1 MIKNNIKFSLFIFA
15 ADTYD
20 KENSFQ
26 ILKAYIGGGSKSKK
40 HENEN
45 NISISYETNKNEEIK
60 KNTLLE
66 KKEQILFCQKKS
78 FMESI
83 FILNKIDKFKDKK
96 EEGKKC
102 FRNFIKNN
110 FRINLNDD
118 NQPCIIGSKLND
130 EIIKL
135 ELFKDYVKFII
146 FNSDKKCK
154 INNFY
159 NNISKIMNQDFKAN
173 IKIKNEESDEDTE
186 KEEEEEEK
194 EEVPSFMK
202 KEEYQN

>member
-1 MIKNNIKFSLFIFA
+1 MRGDFQKYSELFEFMDIPGLNEVSEKTKSDNEKKTNSIEGNFCFKQIFPLIQNNIKFSLFIFA

-26 ILKAYIGGGSKSKK
+26 ILNAYIEGGNKPKK

-45 NISISYETNKNEEIK
+45 NKSMSYETNKNEEIK
-60 KNTLLE
+60 RNALLE

-78 FMESI
+78 FMRSI

-102 FRNFIKNN
+102 FRDFIKNN

-130 EIIKL
+130 EIIKFESFNDYENL
-135 ELFKDYVKFII
+135 LNLLFLIQMK
-146 FNSDKKCK
+146 
-154 INNFY
+154 
-159 NNISKIMNQDFKAN
+159 NIR
-173 IKIKNEESDEDTE
+173 
-186 KEEEEEEK
+186 
-194 EEVPSFMK
+194 
-202 KEEYQN
+202 

>member
-1 MIKNNIKFSLFIFA
+1 MKFHLRGDFQKYSELFEFMDIPGLNEVSEKTKSDNVKKTNSIGHIFYFKQIFPMIQNNIKFSLFIFA
-15 ADTYD
+15 TDTYD

-78 FMESI
+78 FMGSI

-135 ELFKDYVKFII
+135 ELFKDYVKLYYF
-146 FNSDKKCK
+146 
-154 INNFY
+154 
-159 NNISKIMNQDFKAN
+159 
-173 IKIKNEESDEDTE
+173 
-186 KEEEEEEK
+186 
-194 EEVPSFMK
+194 
-202 KEEYQN
+202 